1 MVAHG
6 SLLNEGDVEAIKKPV
21 LFLYSAN
28 DRMIPDDVREKYQAI
43 LKTKSFPAEGV
54 YYPDQACFSP
64 PTIFYNS
71 PKHASQVPPWVSSCK
86 TGLLHM
92 LASRC
97 FRLHVWRDASLRGEA
112 GPDAGMYWWQGIP
125 DQSGGNWHQIS
136 WKQQCRL
143 LTGLRRF
150 AGAWVDSA
158 GR

>member
-6 SLLNEGDVEAIKKPV
+6 SLLNEGDVEAIKKPA

-64 PTIFYNS
+64 PISFCSS
-71 PKHASQVPPWVSSCK
+71 PKHASRVPPSVSSCK
-86 TGLLHM
+86 AGLPHM

-97 FRLHVWRDASLRGEA
+97 FCLHVWRD
-112 GPDAGMYWWQGIP
+112 
-125 DQSGGNWHQIS
+125 
-136 WKQQCRL
+136 
-143 LTGLRRF
+143 GLRD
-150 AGAWVDSA
+150 VS
-158 GR
+158 